1 MSLLDL
7 VFPKHCVSCG
17 RAGNYFCPKCLTTI
31 KRVRQICP
39 VCERPTPFG
48 QTHTFC
54 RTRNSLDGLISLFTY
69 EGIIRGAIHK
79 LKYKFVTDLESEFWK
94 IIQSSLEKRG
104 EEILV
109 LKRFIS
115 SESNLF
121 IAEEKPVIVP
131 IPLYWYKE
139 HFRGFNQSS
148 LFGKRLASCF
158 SLSFSDKILVR
169 ARSVPSQTKLTQ
181 GERMENVKGIFR
193 ISPNILISQ
202 YHNILLVDDVWT
214 TGATMKEATKTL
226 KIAGVK
232 TVWGLT
238 VAR

>member
-79 LKYKFVTDLESEFWK
+79 LKYKFVTDLESEFW
-94 IIQSSLEKRG
+94 
-104 EEILV
+104 
-109 LKRFIS
+109 
-115 SESNLF
+115 
-121 IAEEKPVIVP
+121 
-131 IPLYWYKE
+131 
-139 HFRGFNQSS
+139 
-148 LFGKRLASCF
+148 
-158 SLSFSDKILVR
+158 
-169 ARSVPSQTKLTQ
+169 
-181 GERMENVKGIFR
+181 
-193 ISPNILISQ
+193 
-202 YHNILLVDDVWT
+202 
-214 TGATMKEATKTL
+214 
-226 KIAGVK
+226 
-232 TVWGLT
+232 
-238 VAR
+238 

>member
-1 MSLLDL
+1 M
-7 VFPKHCVSCG
+7 
-17 RAGNYFCPKCLTTI
+17 I

-48 QTHTFC
+48 QTHKFC
-54 RTRNSLDGLISLFTY
+54 RTRNSLDGLISLFAY
-69 EGIIRGAIHK
+69 EGIVRGAIHK
-79 LKYKFVTDLESEFWK
+79 LKYKLVTDLESEFWE
-94 IIQSSLEKRG
+94 IIKSDLEKRG
-104 EEILV
+104 EEMLV
-109 LKRFIS
+109 LKRFVS
-115 SESNLF
+115 
-121 IAEEKPVIVP
+121 EEKPVIIP

-139 HFRGFNQSS
+139 HSRGFNQSS

-158 SLSFSDKILVR
+158 SLSFSDKIFVR
-169 ARSVPSQTKLTQ
+169 SRSVPSQTKLTQ
-181 GERMENVKGIFR
+181 KEREENVKGIFKVGATAPG
-193 ISPNILISQ
+193 SLPNV
-202 YHNILLVDDVWT
+202 LLVDDVWT

>member
-17 RAGNYFCPKCLTTI
+17 KAGNYFCPKCLTMI

-158 SLSFSDKILVR
+158 SLSFSDKIFVR
-169 ARSVPSQTKLTQ
+169 SRSVPSQTKLTQ
-181 GERMENVKGIFR
+181 KEREENVKGIFKVGATAPG
-193 ISPNILISQ
+193 SLPNV
-202 YHNILLVDDVWT
+202 LLVDDVWT
-214 TGATMKEATKTL
+214 TGATMKEATITL
-226 KIAGVK
+226 KSAGVK
-232 TVWGLT
+232 RVWGLT

>member
-48 QTHTFC
+48 QTHKFC
-54 RTRNSLDGLISLFTY
+54 RTRNSLDGLISLFAY
-69 EGIIRGAIHK
+69 EGIVRGAIHK
-79 LKYKFVTDLESEFWK
+79 LKYKLVTDLESEFWE
-94 IIQSSLEKRG
+94 IIKSDLEKRG
-104 EEILV
+104 EEMLV
-109 LKRFIS
+109 LKRFVS
-115 SESNLF
+115 
-121 IAEEKPVIVP
+121 EEKPVIIP

-139 HFRGFNQSS
+139 HSRGFNQSS

>member
-1 MSLLDL
+1 MGLLDL
-7 VFPKHCVSCG
+7 VFPKHCVGCSKE
-17 RAGNYFCPKCLTTI
+17 GNYFCPKCLTMI